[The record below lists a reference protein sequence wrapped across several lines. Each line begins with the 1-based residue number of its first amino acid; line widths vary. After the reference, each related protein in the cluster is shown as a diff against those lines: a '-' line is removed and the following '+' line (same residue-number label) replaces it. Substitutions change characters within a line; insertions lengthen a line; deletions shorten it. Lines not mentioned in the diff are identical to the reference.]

1 MLLYLSSV
9 LLSTTL
15 IHKLCHLA
23 MEPNP
28 LDHLTVDEIYEL
40 TDVLNS
46 AGITRSSSEESLE
59 SMSTLGDITMKMRYY
74 RSPS

>member
-1 MLLYLSSV
+1 
-9 LLSTTL
+9 
-15 IHKLCHLA
+15 